1 MKKRIGTLIM
11 AGVFACTMAL
21 SFAAC
26 DRESGEGGNGG
37 NSGGL
42 GGLQGDG
49 GGSSSSSTFQMP
61 EGGFDTSKKVTI
73 SFSHTMGQK
82 LRAELRKAVDRF
94 QALYP
99 NITVD
104 NVDAVR
110 DSSKYDELYTMISNQ
125 IIADTQPNVAYCY
138 SDHVAGYNTS
148 GAVLTLD
155 DFLPGGKYAD
165 MEVTRQD
172 GSTEKLG
179 LTQEQVNKFIPGYYN
194 EGREF
199 ADGKMYTMPFSKST
213 EVLYYNKTFFDNNH
227 LEVPTTWDEMEEVC
241 RKIKTEI
248 DPSCIPLG
256 YDSEA
261 NWFITMCEQ
270 YGSGYTSATGD
281 HYLFDNQTN
290 RDFVQRFA
298 GWYQSGYVTTQMLNN
313 NTYTSDRF
321 TDQTSYM
328 CIGSTAGASYQQ
340 SDEVQGEFTFTVGI
354 APIPQLKH
362 YKAED
367 ADKAD
372 YDANYKPK
380 VISQGPSVCIF
391 KNSDPQQVLAS
402 WLLVKYLITDVSFQ
416 ADFSRVSGYVP
427 VLNLDT
433 MLQDPVF
440 KDNYEAAE
448 EPGNITALS
457 AKVCMEQEDA
467 YFTSPAFVG
476 SAEARANVG
485 TLLQAVFS
493 TPDKLDQIFRQT
505 LEECRQN

>member
-1 MKKRIGTLIM
+1 MKKKIGTLIM
-11 AGVFACTMAL
+11 AGVLACTMAL
-21 SFAAC
+21 SLTAC
-26 DRESGEGGNGG
+26 GNGGNGG
-37 NSGGL
+37 SGGL
-42 GGLQGDG
+42 GGLQGG
-49 GGSSSSSTFQMP
+49 NSGASEFVMP
-61 EGGFDTSKKVTI
+61 EGGFDTSKSVTI

-82 LRAELRKAVDRF
+82 LRDVLRKYVDPF
-94 QALYP
+94 QEIYP

-155 DFLPGGKYAD
+155 DFLPGGAYAD
-165 MEVTRQD
+165 MTVTHQD
-172 GSTEKLG
+172 GTTEKLG
-179 LTQEQVNKFIPGYYN
+179 LTQEQVDKFIPGYYN

-213 EVLYYNKTFFDNNH
+213 EVLFYNKTFFDENG
-227 LEVPTTWDEMEEVC
+227 LEVPETWDEMEEVC
-241 RKIKTEI
+241 RKIKTDI
-248 DPSCIPLG
+248 DPDCIPLG

-281 HYLFDNQTN
+281 HYLFNNATN
-290 RDFVQRFA
+290 RAFVQRFA
-298 GWYQSGYVTTQMLNN
+298 GWYQNGYVTTQMLNN

-340 SDEVQGEFTFTVGI
+340 SSQVQGEYEFTVGI

-362 YKAED
+362 YKPED
-367 ADKAD
+367 SAKED

-391 KNSDPQQVLAS
+391 KDSNPQEVLAS
-402 WLLVKYLITDVSFQ
+402 WLFVKYLITNVGFQ
-416 ADFSRVSGYVP
+416 ADFSIASGYVP
-427 VLNLDT
+427 VLNLET
-433 MLQDPVF
+433 MLGDPVF
-440 KDNYEAAE
+440 KENYETAE
-448 EPGNITALS
+448 EEGNITALS
-457 AKVCMEQEDA
+457 AKVCMEQENA

-476 SAEARANVG
+476 SAEARSNVG

-493 TPDKLDQIFRQT
+493 TPDQLEQIFAQT
-505 LEECRQN
+505 LEECMQN